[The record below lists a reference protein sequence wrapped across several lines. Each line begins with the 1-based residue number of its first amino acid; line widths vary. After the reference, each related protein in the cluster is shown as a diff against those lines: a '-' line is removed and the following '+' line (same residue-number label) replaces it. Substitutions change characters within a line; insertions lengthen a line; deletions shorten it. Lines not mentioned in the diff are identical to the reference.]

1 MKLRKVLMWCGL
13 ILLSIALVLSALSFY
28 MGKGNAIHADV
39 TVGGILVENLTEQ
52 EAEILITQKADDFLA
67 KVYTIQIDGEVK
79 TITPKEF
86 DVVIDAKKAAKEAF
100 SVGRKNFFTRLFADR
115 EVQMPMTFNNEKL
128 MMLLDDER
136 AAEKTTFVVEK
147 DSVVVTNG
155 KNSYSFD
162 VQQLAE
168 ILVSQIAFG
177 NTEIISIELSMQNF
191 EPLTIDQLKENYG
204 TEGKN
209 ASFVRDENGEI
220 AVLPEVVGLTYDEKE
235 VKRILDAHTEEGE
248 VFSIPVSVFIPEV
261 TAVELE
267 SLLFRDVLSTYTS
280 NFSEG
285 DRNRCNNI
293 RLASSKISGFVMLPG
308 EEFSYNQ
315 TVGERTAANGFGLAH
330 AYVSG
335 QVVDQYGGGI
345 CQVSSTLYNA
355 QLLANLKTVERV
367 CHMMTVGYVPLGRD
381 ATVDWG
387 TIDYRFMNDRDY
399 PIKIEIDTSSYG
411 TITVNILG
419 TKVDNEPS
427 VKLEVTNTQ
436 YLPFNTQTVENPDL
450 PLGEEKVVTKGKNT
464 ITCDLYR
471 VVVDANGDVISR
483 TFETKSRYRG
493 NDEIKEIGT
502 GLNLP
507 PEDSVITDGINEN
520 PIIPPA
526 NEGAESAGATTDVQA
541 ETSSP
546 EIVQNESNTDVLN
559 TEEIASSAD
568 EQ

>member
-13 ILLSIALVLSALSFY
+13 ILLSIALVLSVLSFY

-39 TVGGILVENLTEQ
+39 TVGGILVEKLTEQ
-52 EAEILITQKADDFLA
+52 EAEILITQKAEDFLA

-79 TITPKEF
+79 TITPKDF

-115 EVQMPMTFNNEKL
+115 EVQMPMTFNSEKL
-128 MMLLDDER
+128 MTLLDDER

-220 AVLPEVVGLTYDEKE
+220 AVLPEVVGMTYDEKE
-235 VKRILDAHTEEGE
+235 VKRILNAHTEEGE

-280 NFSEG
+280 NFSES
-285 DRNRCNNI
+285 DRNRCSNI
-293 RLASSKISGFVMLPG
+293 RLASSKIHGLVMLPG

-355 QLLANLKTVERV
+355 QLFANLKTVERV

-387 TIDYRFMNDRDY
+387 TIDYRFVNDRDY

-419 TKVDNEPS
+419 TKIDNEPS

-541 ETSSP
+541 ETSSA
-546 EIVQNESNTDVLN
+546 EIVQNESNTDALN

>member
-13 ILLSIALVLSALSFY
+13 ILLSIALVLSVLSFY
-28 MGKGNAIHADV
+28 MGKGKAIHADV
-39 TVGGILVENLTEQ
+39 TVGGILVEKLTEQ

-79 TITPKEF
+79 TITPKDF

-128 MMLLDDER
+128 MALLDDER

-220 AVLPEVVGLTYDEKE
+220 AVLPEVVGMTYDEKE
-235 VKRILDAHTEEGE
+235 VKRILNAHTEEGE

-285 DRNRCNNI
+285 DRNRCSNI
-293 RLASSKISGFVMLPG
+293 RLASSKIHGLVMLPG

-355 QLLANLKTVERV
+355 QLFANLKTVERV

-541 ETSSP
+541 ETSSA
-546 EIVQNESNTDVLN
+546 EIVQNESNTDALN